1 MLDWLLGM
9 HEVQGDVLSV
19 KTKNY
24 LKGKICML
32 RIGMDN
38 DFTVQSY

>member
-1 MLDWLLGM
+1 MYLCYQMLDWLLGM

-24 LKGKICML
+24 LKGKIL
-32 RIGMDN
+32 GALYK
-38 DFTVQSY
+38 V